1 MASPRLSRFTAQAFD
16 ATVYERAN
24 ELREVG
30 AGMMLWPNATRVL
43 KELGLLERVAALS
56 GPNQHFLVRSS
67 AGTILMD
74 IGLGHFEVPALCT
87 RRSDLLDALISALP
101 TERVR
106 LGHDFGYLERQKSSV
121 GIHFSNGVSV
131 EHDFLIG
138 ADGIRSRVRSQLLG
152 VHEPIYPRLHRLA
165 GIGASERLCPGGANS
180 ETWGRGK
187 RFGILN
193 TGADRFTWYATAN
206 TDPDHVDS
214 REGRQRELLRM
225 FAGWHE
231 PVESLIAG
239 TDEGAILKNGAYD
252 LPPLKRWGHG
262 RVMLLGDAAH
272 PCTPNL
278 GLGGCMALEDALVL
292 ANSFCKEATPEL
304 ALRRYE
310 SLRRRRTRHVQQRS
324 LLMGSI
330 GQWENRLVT
339 GGRQMVT
346 RILPA
351 TIFER
356 NLRRVYSY
364 AALGPYWWAQ
374 RSWPLYLSWPKTN
387 PRKEYSIH
395 SGARSQFMSEN
406 PGCCLPLRTITR
418 SMHQSPPAPSGN
430 RRPRT
435 LSSLSKPRK

>member
-1 MASPRLSRFTAQAFD
+1 MGHFKFNIGVIGGGIGGVAAAVALRRAGID

-56 GPNQHFLVRSS
+56 GPNRDFLVRSS
-67 AGTILMD
+67 AGTILMA

-87 RRSDLLDALISALP
+87 RRSDLLAALISALP
-101 TERVR
+101 ADRVR
-106 LGHDFGYLERQKSSV
+106 LGHDFGYLERRKSSV
-121 GIHFSNGVSV
+121 GIHFCNGVSV

-152 VHEPIYPRLHRLA
+152 AHELIYRGYTVWRGLARLRGFVA
-165 GIGASERLCPGGANS
+165 GGSNS

-206 TDPDHVDS
+206 TNPDRVDS
-214 REGRQRELLRM
+214 PEGRQRELLRM

-239 TDEGAILKNGAYD
+239 TEEGAILKNGAYD
-252 LPPLKRWGHG
+252 LAPLKRWGHG
-262 RVMLLGDAAH
+262 RVTLLGDAAH

-292 ANSFCKEATPEL
+292 AKSFAKEASPEL

-310 SLRRRRTRHVQQRS
+310 SLRRERTRHVQRRS
-324 LLMGSI
+324 VLMGQI
-330 GQWENRLVT
+330 GQWENLLIAAGRQLVT
-339 GGRQMVT
+339 GM
-346 RILPA
+346 LPA
-351 TIFER
+351 KIFER

-364 AALGPYWWAQ
+364 AA
-374 RSWPLYLSWPKTN
+374 
-387 PRKEYSIH
+387 
-395 SGARSQFMSEN
+395 
-406 PGCCLPLRTITR
+406 
-418 SMHQSPPAPSGN
+418 
-430 RRPRT
+430 
-435 LSSLSKPRK
+435 

>member
-1 MASPRLSRFTAQAFD
+1 MGHLKFNIGIIGGGIGGVGAAVALHRAGID

-24 ELREVG
+24 ALREVG

-56 GPNQHFLVRSS
+56 GPNQHFLVRSRS
-67 AGTILMD
+67 GTILMD

-101 TERVR
+101 ADRVR
-106 LGHDFGYLERQKSSV
+106 LGHDFEYFEREKTNV
-121 GIHFSNGVSV
+121 GIHFSNGISM

-152 VHEPIYPRLHRLA
+152 IHQPIYRGYTVWRGLGRLT
-165 GIGASERLCPGGANS
+165 GAVPGGSNS
-180 ETWGRGK
+180 ETWGRGN

-193 TGADRFTWYATAN
+193 TGADRFTLYATAN

-214 REGRQRELLRM
+214 LEGRRRELLRM

-239 TDEGAILKNGAYD
+239 TEEGAILKNGAYD

-292 ANSFCKEATPEL
+292 AKSFCKEATPEL

-324 LLMGSI
+324 LLMGHI
-330 GQWENRLVT
+330 GQWENLLIAAGRQVVT
-339 GGRQMVT
+339 GM
-346 RILPA
+346 LPA
-351 TIFER
+351 RIFER
-356 NLRRVYSY
+356 NLRKIYSY
-364 AALGPYWWAQ
+364 AA
-374 RSWPLYLSWPKTN
+374 
-387 PRKEYSIH
+387 
-395 SGARSQFMSEN
+395 
-406 PGCCLPLRTITR
+406 
-418 SMHQSPPAPSGN
+418 
-430 RRPRT
+430 
-435 LSSLSKPRK
+435 

>member
-1 MASPRLSRFTAQAFD
+1 MSHFKFNIGIIGGGIGGVAAAVALHRAGIE

-43 KELGLLERVAALS
+43 KELGLLERVTASS
-56 GPNQHFLVRSS
+56 GPNQRFLVRSS

-101 TERVR
+101 ADRLR
-106 LGHDFGYLERQKSSV
+106 LGHDFEYLERQESSV

-138 ADGIRSRVRSQLLG
+138 ADGIRSRVRSQSLG
-152 VHEPIYPRLHRLA
+152 VHEPIYRGYTIWRGLA
-165 GIGASERLCPGGANS
+165 QLTGAVSKGSNS

-187 RFGILN
+187 RFGILS
-193 TGADRFTWYATAN
+193 TGGDRFTWYATAN
-206 TDPDHVDS
+206 TDPGHVDS
-214 REGRQRELLRM
+214 HEGRQQELLRM

-231 PVESLIAG
+231 PVQSLIAG
-239 TDEGAILKNGAYD
+239 TEECAILKNGAYD
-252 LPPLKRWGHG
+252 LAPLKRWGRG

-292 ANSFCKEATPEL
+292 AKSFAKEASPEL

-324 LLMGSI
+324 LLMGHI
-330 GQWENRLVT
+330 GQWENLLIAA
-339 GGRQMVT
+339 GRQVMT
-346 RILPA
+346 GILPA
-351 TIFER
+351 KIFER
-356 NLRRVYSY
+356 NLRKVYSY
-364 AALGPYWWAQ
+364 AA
-374 RSWPLYLSWPKTN
+374 
-387 PRKEYSIH
+387 
-395 SGARSQFMSEN
+395 
-406 PGCCLPLRTITR
+406 
-418 SMHQSPPAPSGN
+418 
-430 RRPRT
+430 
-435 LSSLSKPRK
+435 